1 MAPFKRCEQLSEFV
15 NMCPC
20 LYNNQEKKSI
30 KEGVKQR
37 VWKEISKEL
46 DLENGK
52 VVKHFWNNFKNCS
65 LNDVQN

>member
-1 MAPFKRCEQLSEFV
+1 
-15 NMCPC
+15 MCPC
-20 LYNNQEKKSI
+20 LYNKQEKKFK